1 MFQRPTFSFVTGFVQ
16 ILKMVFSAMGTSR
29 GNFWGQI
36 SRGRMPDIGDHQ
48 PMICHHHQVPE
59 TSDLQNRLLQMV
71 QNKLIYF
78 PTRTTQL
85 CLVPIC
91 HLRRDAAEL
100 DVSFLLIWSLKKLVF
115 LGDGDKASSHDSMTV
130 QFSCHDDNSKHAL
143 STYSRPYAVFN
154 SFLVRIHC
162 ILTTTLCFVLSPIFH
177 RR

>member
-29 GNFWGQI
+29 GHFWGQI

-78 PTRTTQL
+78 PTRTTQM

-115 LGDGDKASSHDSMTV
+115 LGDGIKPVPMTQWLCSSHAM
-130 QFSCHDDNSKHAL
+130 
-143 STYSRPYAVFN
+143 
-154 SFLVRIHC
+154 
-162 ILTTTLCFVLSPIFH
+162 TTTASMHSAPTLGHMRFSTVSL
-177 RR
+177 